1 MADTSSAS
9 SEFECDY
16 SSGEEAYNYNIDVP
30 FYRGVERKILPADV
44 VPLVL
49 RCVSTVKDYSSAGSV
64 SRAWRSA
71 ARRLSAG
78 GDSVSLVLE
87 FVRTEEYFS
96 AGSVSRSWRA
106 AARRALAGGPSSV
119 MFVAQRGEAIV
130 NRRAVPAWA
139 RGIFQA
145 AWAFDAEQV
154 FHITR
159 AWSANWSRR
168 RGPVGPPQSI
178 LDLMGLSAWD
188 PQDRFILMVA
198 PTALEFLR
206 PLREEL
212 QRREEA
218 AAMSREA
225 IMAEVNMFLSLQD
238 HD

>member
-87 FVRTEEYFS
+87 FVGTEDYFS
-96 AGSVSRSWRA
+96 AGSVSRSWYA
-106 AARRALAGGPSSV
+106 AARRPSAGGLSSV
-119 MFVAQRGEAIV
+119 RFVHERGEAIV
-130 NRRAVPAWA
+130 NRRGAAPAWA
-139 RGIFQA
+139 R
-145 AWAFDAEQV
+145 
-154 FHITR
+154 R
-159 AWSANWSRR
+159 SSK
-168 RGPVGPPQSI
+168 PPSPSG
-178 LDLMGLSAWD
+178 M
-188 PQDRFILMVA
+188 
-198 PTALEFLR
+198 
-206 PLREEL
+206 
-212 QRREEA
+212 
-218 AAMSREA
+218 
-225 IMAEVNMFLSLQD
+225 
-238 HD
+238 

>member
-87 FVRTEEYFS
+87 FVGTEDYFS
-96 AGSVSRSWRA
+96 AGSVSRSW
-106 AARRALAGGPSSV
+106 
-119 MFVAQRGEAIV
+119 
-130 NRRAVPAWA
+130 
-139 RGIFQA
+139 
-145 AWAFDAEQV
+145 
-154 FHITR
+154 
-159 AWSANWSRR
+159 
-168 RGPVGPPQSI
+168 
-178 LDLMGLSAWD
+178 
-188 PQDRFILMVA
+188 
-198 PTALEFLR
+198 
-206 PLREEL
+206 
-212 QRREEA
+212 
-218 AAMSREA
+218 
-225 IMAEVNMFLSLQD
+225 
-238 HD
+238 